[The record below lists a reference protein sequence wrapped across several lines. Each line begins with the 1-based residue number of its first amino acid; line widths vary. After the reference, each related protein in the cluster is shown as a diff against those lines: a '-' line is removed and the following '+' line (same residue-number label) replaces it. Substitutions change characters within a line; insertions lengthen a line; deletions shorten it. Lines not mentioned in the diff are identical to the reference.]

1 MAPFFYE
8 YTILLWHSLRYST
21 YQACQAPTSCSTF
34 NCKYLSIDCMCLGSD
49 SFFAPCWPLLL
60 PRLRHLICQST
71 ESNHSPVQTL
81 WRWVRYTP
89 NVPKGEF
96 PKPEDPA
103 QSLWQCTNLQPH
115 LSQVILFARLSFTT
129 VFLSFSFWAVEAEW
143 EHYSRMEDRVG

>member
-81 WRWVRYTP
+81 WRRVCYTS

-96 PKPEDPA
+96 PQPEDPA
-103 QSLWQCTNLQPH
+103 QSLWQCANLQPY
-115 LSQVILFARLSFTT
+115 LSEVVDSLLDSLLLLCSIPTTSKLWRLSERATEGWKT
-129 VFLSFSFWAVEAEW
+129 E
-143 EHYSRMEDRVG
+143 